1 MFRSV
6 GWKMATIG
14 PVPWETSGAGHRYI
28 TYILWLLFM
37 WPSLSVLLAK
47 WIIAH
52 IVTYLLPTNVYHSL
66 SCVGDLWLSSE
77 RPPPHF
83 LFVLWVYTGGLSS
96 WNLLLFMCLC
106 NHRHFKIISLQFH
119 EMFPFLA
126 TGTLILLWVIAIK
139 LFICLIKIEDVGF
152 ELYSTTVLWFEI
164 HWLKISSVSPATT
177 SYENRSVSRFN
188 RCKSCYGFANQTV
201 S

>member
-14 PVPWETSGAGHRYI
+14 PVPWVTSGAGHRYI

-52 IVTYLLPTNVYHSL
+52 T
-66 SCVGDLWLSSE
+66 LWLICC
-77 RPPPHF
+77 RPACTIPFPVLVTGGFLVNGSHF
-83 LFVLWVYTGGLSS
+83 LFVLWPYTGGLSS

-106 NHRHFKIISLQFH
+106 NHRHFKIFFLQFH
-119 EMFPFLA
+119 EVFPFLA
-126 TGTLILLWVIAIK
+126 TRTLILLLWVIAIK
-139 LFICLIKIEDVGF
+139 FFICLIKIWAMGCQ
-152 ELYSTTVLWFEI
+152 LCNTTALWFEI
-164 HWLKISSVSPATT
+164 HWLKSNFISPTATI
-177 SYENRSVSRFN
+177 YDN
-188 RCKSCYGFANQTV
+188 
-201 S
+201 